1 MRFAPDSL
9 HIVGSDLV
17 LVLARRKNKLRGS
30 RLVRSCWCSS
40 SPGFCPLHSVQPLM
54 EAAGDDFAPF
64 ASITPAKA
72 LQVLRNILVDLEVHR
87 AAEYRLHDLRRGH
100 ALDLQQSG
108 APLYEI
114 LAAGEW
120 RSPAFLEYLDKN
132 QLETDMVVQAHCAE
146 SDDDGGF

>member
-1 MRFAPDSL
+1 MFAGALRDIEMDAPLLFSQRLLYCPL
-9 HIVGSDLV
+9 HIVL
-17 LVLARRKNKLRGS
+17 
-30 RLVRSCWCSS
+30 
-40 SPGFCPLHSVQPLM
+40 PLM
-54 EAAGDDFAPF
+54 GAAGNHFAPF

-72 LQVLRNILVDLEVHR
+72 LQVLRNILVDLDVHR

-100 ALDLQQSG
+100 ARDLQHSG

-120 RSPAFLEYLDKN
+120 HSPAFLDYLDQN

>member
-1 MRFAPDSL
+1 MFQLAGFLSFAYCLASL
-9 HIVGSDLV
+9 GSGGGWL
-17 LVLARRKNKLRGS
+17 
-30 RLVRSCWCSS
+30 CSV
-40 SPGFCPLHSVQPLM
+40 CKH
-54 EAAGDDFAPF
+54 
-64 ASITPAKA
+64 K

-87 AAEYRLHDLRRGH
+87 ATEYRLHDLRRGH

-120 RSPAFLEYLDKN
+120 RSPAFLDYLDKN